1 MAWRQIRD
9 TIVRT
14 YDDIQNNHTLAMAAG
29 LSYYFVMSLFPM
41 LIFAAAVL
49 AFLPIPDLF
58 EQIINVMG
66 RVVPPEGMGLVR
78 GIVGDVITPR
88 RGALLS
94 VGLLG
99 ALWSMSGGFAAM
111 IEALNVAYDVPETRS
126 FWYTRPLA
134 IGMALVIGVLFLGAF
149 GVMLVGPEFGEW
161 LSAHT
166 SLGDWFG
173 YAWPVIRWAIAI
185 AFTVLGVEVVYFMAP
200 NVKQDFKHT
209 LPGAVVAVG
218 GWLGLSYLLGIYF
231 QHFANFNKTYGT
243 LGAAVALMVW
253 LYWSGFA
260 ILVGAELNSE
270 LMQVTGDGK
279 LPLKHPPP
287 HKVYPT
293 EPPKE
298 ADKQEAA

>member
-1 MAWRQIRD
+1 MRWAYVRD
-9 TIVRT
+9 TVVRT

-78 GIVGDVITPR
+78 GIIGDVITPR

-94 VGLLG
+94 FGLLG
-99 ALWSMSGGFAAM
+99 ALWSISSGFTAM

-126 FWYTRPLA
+126 MWYTRPLA
-134 IGMALVIGVLFLGAF
+134 IGMAVVISALFLAAF
-149 GVMLVGPEFGEW
+149 GVMMVGPEFGEF
-161 LSAHT
+161 LSRHT
-166 SLGDWFG
+166 SLGPWFAV
-173 YAWPVIRWAIAI
+173 AWPAMRWIIAI
-185 AFTVLGVEVVYFMAP
+185 AFTVLGIEIVYFMAP
-200 NVKQDFKHT
+200 NVAQDFKRT
-209 LPGAVVAVG
+209 LPGAIVAVG

-298 ADKQEAA
+298 AAA